1 VATVRGLTEPRA
13 PKKKKNRK
21 NDIRWTARNKG
32 QVPKRKRDDDEEEEE
47 ERYFDAH
54 TGLTDDE
61 EDYFSAIEEQP
72 AIWPILRR
80 RSVARRRYTSRSHI
94 SRKMPA
100 SCSATS
106 QSSQELTWPDSEV
119 FLCMIPK
126 TVQKYLPNKNGYP
139 SII

>member
-21 NDIRWTARNKG
+21 KDIRWTARNKG

-80 RSVARRRYTSRSHI
+80 RSVARRR
-94 SRKMPA
+94 RKRVSMYVDTLPA
-100 SCSATS
+100 LIYLGRCLQAA
-106 QSSQELTWPDSEV
+106 
-119 FLCMIPK
+119 
-126 TVQKYLPNKNGYP
+126 VQPHRAASN
-139 SII
+139 